1 MSKRREGAEDLGSNN
16 KSGSAVSAGGVE
28 FASEAPSFER
38 SAEPEFTPVDPD
50 GHDGDATV
58 TIEDGQE
65 VEASGRSG
73 SMFKRDRVEADVDG
87 DRKNRNA
94 KPIKTKRPPK
104 QRKAKAPVTAEEVS
118 LPVNVAVDFFRG
130 ITKEREAES
139 IARAFVEK
147 HFDAP
152 NASFVYVQKWRDG
165 IAVEMQEGGGKAYLP
180 EVLAMLDEDPNA
192 LCILPMTNRVMQVR
206 LDGETGVLEALVL
219 TAGQSPIEGSFLA
232 MPTVNMSPF
241 DRRGSKVFI
250 VGVAAMAASL
260 IALTFS
266 LGAFFIDTKAWSLP
280 YIQQTRVNDLP
291 SVQTAKIK
299 AALEQGDCIA
309 KMEFTNGTWNIVT
322 GWNDG
327 NDLCTSVRR
336 IETVVPEAAPVM
348 PTDGAAGPIPA
359 PGAGP
364 GMGAASGPPMPM
376 PQP

>member
-1 MSKRREGAEDLGSNN
+1 
-16 KSGSAVSAGGVE
+16 
-28 FASEAPSFER
+28 
-38 SAEPEFTPVDPD
+38 
-50 GHDGDATV
+50 
-58 TIEDGQE
+58 
-65 VEASGRSG
+65 
-73 SMFKRDRVEADVDG
+73 
-87 DRKNRNA
+87 
-94 KPIKTKRPPK
+94 
-104 QRKAKAPVTAEEVS
+104 
-118 LPVNVAVDFFRG
+118 
-130 ITKEREAES
+130 
-139 IARAFVEK
+139 
-147 HFDAP
+147 
-152 NASFVYVQKWRDG
+152 
-165 IAVEMQEGGGKAYLP
+165 MQEGGGKAYLP
-180 EVLAMLDEDPNA
+180 EVLAKLDEDPGA

-232 MPTVNMSPF
+232 MPTVNMLPF

-309 KMEFTNGTWNIVT
+309 KMEYANGAWNIVT

-327 NDLCTSVRR
+327 NDVCTSIRQ
-336 IETVVPEAAPVM
+336 IETVAPEAGSAAPISGGATDPQM
-348 PTDGAAGPIPA
+348 PTTGPTIGATP
-359 PGAGP
+359 
-364 GMGAASGPPMPM
+364 GPPMPM